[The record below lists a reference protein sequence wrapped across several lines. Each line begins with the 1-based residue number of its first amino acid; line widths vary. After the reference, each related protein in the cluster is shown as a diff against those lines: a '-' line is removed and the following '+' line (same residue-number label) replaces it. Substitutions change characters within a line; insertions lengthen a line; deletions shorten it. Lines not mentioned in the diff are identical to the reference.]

1 MPSCIDLHMH
11 STASDGSDSPAKLLR
26 AVTAAGIR
34 TFALTDHDTVS
45 GAVRLEQLLAA
56 AGPDRPEFF
65 RGIEFSCRS
74 PVAKC
79 HLLGYMYDF
88 TCEQLQDALGEGR
101 SLRRAKLNRRLRHL
115 KEVHGIIFGEYELD
129 WLYGLPSAGKPHISN
144 LLIRRGLA
152 KTIKEAIR
160 RYIDDGPKVKGPS
173 DRIPSSTAISG
184 ILAAD
189 GIPVWAHPLGGENE
203 KHLTPDEFRR
213 RLEVLIEE
221 GIRGLECHYSRYTPE
236 EVRFLRGEAERNGLL
251 ISGGSD
257 YHGQNKDI
265 PLGTLG
271 TESPAVDESLLTILP
286 ELRARL

>member
-11 STASDGSDSPAKLLR
+11 STASDGSDSPAKLLK
-26 AVTAAGIR
+26 AVEAAGIR

-45 GAVRLEQLLAA
+45 GAVRLERLLDA

-74 PVAKC
+74 PIAKC

-88 TCEQLQDALGEGR
+88 TCEQLQDALEEGR
-101 SLRRAKLNRRLRHL
+101 SLRRAKLNMRLDHL
-115 KEVHGIIFGEYELD
+115 KEVHGIVFGDYELD

-152 KTIKEAIR
+152 KTIQEAIR
-160 RYIDDGPKVKGPS
+160 NFIDDGPKAKRRS
-173 DRIPSSTAISG
+173 DRIASSTAISG

-203 KHLTPDEFRR
+203 KHLTPEEFRV
-213 RLEVLIEE
+213 RLNVLLEE

-236 EVRFLRGEAERNGLL
+236 EVRFLRGEAERNGLF

-271 TESPAVDESLLTILP
+271 TDSPALDESLLTILP